1 MTMSQFQPSIIVIKA
16 DCSGMEKKSTKYH
29 ISSPVFPR
37 YATENIE
44 GAPLDVGNCSGM
56 WLREKS
62 NNGAANEEEKS
73 LENK

>member
-1 MTMSQFQPSIIVIKA
+1 MEKNQQSIIFQA
-16 DCSGMEKKSTKYH
+16 RC
-29 ISSPVFPR
+29 

-44 GAPLDVGNCSGM
+44 GAPLYVGNCSGM